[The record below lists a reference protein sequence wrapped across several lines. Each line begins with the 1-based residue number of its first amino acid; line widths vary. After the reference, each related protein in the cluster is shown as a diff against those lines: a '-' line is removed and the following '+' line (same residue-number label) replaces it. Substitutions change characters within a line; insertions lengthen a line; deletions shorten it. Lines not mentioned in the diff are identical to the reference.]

1 MMVAMTTMIVSS
13 RFLLFAAM
21 ETRKPL
27 TRGRYS
33 AMAVRV
39 GRWYRVASWGL
50 VTVLMLSTTIQ
61 ISIYVFTEIF

>member
-1 MMVAMTTMIVSS
+1 MVAAMTAMIVSS

-21 ETRKPL
+21 EMRRPL
-27 TRGRYS
+27 ARGRYS
-33 AMAVRV
+33 AMALRV

-50 VTVLMLSTTIQ
+50 VTVLMLSTTVQ